1 MSGKKRKKIQ
11 APKLKYEL
19 KFRRSIKSKLLDL
32 ILPMFVILMLI
43 ISFFIT
49 KSVIDVGQK
58 VQDISKEALFDSTE
72 KYILQVTVDNAKK
85 NDAVLKSTQKDTKNL
100 AQYTENIFSKPDIFA
115 RGSYWSAKD
124 SMFFGANGQYLNN
137 KDEITSVFVP
147 NFKDINQDV
156 IEDLELGAY
165 LDFVFP
171 LIYKN
176 NPNTVAIYL
185 STEQETTRYF
195 PNIDLGNVVPPD
207 FQITKRPWYVSSN
220 PENNPEQK
228 AVWSPV
234 YTDATGKGMM
244 ITAAVPVYGKNDKF
258 IGAVGMDITLD
269 DLSTDI
275 KNIQLPGE
283 GYAFLIDTNGYALAL
298 PEQGYK
304 DIIGHPIRKNE
315 SYINLLNSSTGFA
328 PVIAKMISG
337 ETGIETLEI
346 EGKQLFV
353 AYAPVQSTGWSL
365 AGVIEADKIL
375 LPVVRMQEEIN
386 SYVKSSILWVLLVGL
401 VIIIILLSVGFIL
414 INHMINPLQKLSSAA
429 KEIGAGNLNIKLPK
443 PSDDEIGQLTYAF
456 SQMVNNIKK
465 SRAKLESYSK
475 DLEKQVEIRTKQL
488 DEKAKDSENTKI
500 ATLNIMDD
508 IDETNR
514 NLVIAQDKLK
524 QNMDELKKLNIQKD
538 QFISIAAHELKTPMT
553 SIRGFSNLL
562 NNPKVAENPE
572 LRKKYLNII
581 FKDTTRLATL
591 ISNVLELSR
600 MDLGVLKISWQNI
613 KIPDLIKEVREQMDI
628 IIKSKNLKSEYKVEN
643 NLPIISIDKD
653 KIIQVISNLINN
665 AVHYTDKG
673 KISLGVK
680 KVGKDI
686 LFSVSDTGSGIPK
699 EHLKEIFERFYQ
711 VDNPLTRKIN
721 GTGLGLSLC
730 KGFVEAM
737 GGKIWVESKL
747 NKGTTFYF
755 TIPIKRKQHS
765 KKREINMFKENKEP
779 DKK

>member
-1 MSGKKRKKIQ
+1 MSGKKQKKIQ
-11 APKLKYEL
+11 APELKYEL
-19 KFRRSIKSKLLDL
+19 KFRRSIKSKLLAL

-43 ISFFIT
+43 ISFFIV
-49 KSVIDVGQK
+49 KSVMDVGQK
-58 VQDISKEALFDSTE
+58 TQDISKEALLDSTE

-85 NDAVLKSTQKDTKNL
+85 NDAVLKSIQKDTKNL

-115 RGSYWSAKD
+115 RGLYWSAKD
-124 SMFFGANGQYLNN
+124 SMFFGANGQYLNSKN
-137 KDEITSVFVP
+137 EITSAFAP
-147 NFKDINQDV
+147 NFADINQDL
-156 IEDLELGAY
+156 IADLELGAY
-165 LDFVFP
+165 TDFVFP

-176 NPNTVAIYL
+176 NPNTVAIYFG
-185 STEQETTRYF
+185 TKQETTRYF
-195 PNIDLGNVVPPD
+195 PNIDLGNVVPPN
-207 FQITKRPWYVSSN
+207 FQVTKRPWYVSSN
-220 PENNPEQK
+220 PESNPEQK

-234 YTDATGKGMM
+234 YLDSTGNGLMV
-244 ITAAVPVYGKNDKF
+244 TAAAPVYGKNDKF
-258 IGAVGMDITLD
+258 IGGIGMDITLD
-269 DLSTDI
+269 GLSTDI
-275 KNIQLPGE
+275 KNIQLPGG

-304 DIIGHPIRKNE
+304 DIIGHPIRQNE

-337 ETGIETLEI
+337 ETGIEILEI

-375 LPVVRMQEEIN
+375 LPVTKMQEEIN

-401 VIIIILLSVGFIL
+401 VIIIILLPVGFIL

-429 KEIGAGNLNIKLPK
+429 KEIGTGNLNIKLPK
-443 PSDDEIGQLTYAF
+443 PTYDEIGQLTYAF
-456 SQMVNNIKK
+456 SQMINDLKK
-465 SRAKLESYSK
+465 SRAELENYSK

-514 NLVIAQDKLK
+514 KLVIAQDKLK
-524 QNMDELKKLNIQKD
+524 QDVEELKKLDIKKD

-553 SIRGFSNLL
+553 SIRGFSDLL

-581 FKDTTRLATL
+581 FNDTTRLVTL
-591 ISNVLELSR
+591 VSNVLELSR

-628 IIKSKNLKSEYKVEN
+628 IIKSKNLKSEYKIED

-653 KIIQVISNLINN
+653 KTIQIISNLINN
-665 AVHYTDKG
+665 AMHYTEKG
-673 KISLGVK
+673 KITLEAK
-680 KVGKDI
+680 KSKGDI
-686 LFSVSDTGSGIPK
+686 LFSVSDTGAGIPK
-699 EHLKEIFERFYQ
+699 EHLEEIFSRFYQ
-711 VDNPLTRKIN
+711 VDSPLTRKIN

-755 TIPIKRKQHS
+755 TIPIKI
-765 KKREINMFKENKEP
+765 KKFDKTKEIDLFKKNKE
-779 DKK
+779 